1 MASGGRSEYGAAANP
16 QWGADGS
23 DSGTACAF
31 LFPGLLAAAAD
42 KASGLCGVGAEAF
55 ISHLANHCLVNNSF
69 VVVYAKD
76 AVIQLYFT
84 GFLAGYIIQLY
95 FRH

>member
-1 MASGGRSEYGAAANP
+1 MASRGRSEYGTTADP

-23 DSGTACAF
+23 DSGTAGAL
-31 LFPGLLAAAAD
+31 LFPRLLAAAAY
-42 KASGLCGVGAEAF
+42 KASGFGGMCAEAF
-55 ISHLANHCLVNNSF
+55 IGHLAHHCLMNNSF
-69 VVVYAKD
+69 VVVYTKD

-84 GFLAGYIIQLY
+84 GSFAGYIIQLY